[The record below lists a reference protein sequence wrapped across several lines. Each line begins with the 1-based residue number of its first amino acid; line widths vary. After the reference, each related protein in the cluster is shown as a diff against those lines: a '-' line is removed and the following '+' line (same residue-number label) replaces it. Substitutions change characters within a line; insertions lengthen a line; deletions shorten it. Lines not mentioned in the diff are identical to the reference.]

1 MGVFSR
7 FERKLENGVGGAF
20 ARVFKG
26 QVHPAEI
33 GRALKVDAED
43 NKVVLAQ
50 GRILVPNRYVVR
62 LGATDYQHLAEWETQ
77 LSRSLGEIVQEQLDN
92 EGWSTHGP
100 IKIRFARDENYRT
113 GIFAIESSVD
123 NQDTAPPTAQP
134 PRDLPQ
140 SYRPASNLPPSG
152 ADEPSTQLIGATPP
166 VAPPAPPAA
175 RSIYQHIIVVDGP
188 NTRSAL
194 HEGKNVIGRGSSCD
208 VKVTD
213 TGVSRQHAEI
223 IVTGP
228 NAIVQDLNSTNGT
241 LVNGRKISNQRLTH
255 GDVVRLGHSVLVYRY
270 ETGGETR

>member
-43 NKVVLAQ
+43 NKVVVAQ
-50 GRILVPNRYVVR
+50 GRVLVPNRFLVR
-62 LGATDYQHLAEWETQ
+62 LGGSDYDHLAEWEKQ
-77 LSRSLGEIVQEQLDN
+77 LSRSLGEIVQEHLDS

-100 IKIRFARDENYRT
+100 IKVRFARDENYRT
-113 GIFAIESSVD
+113 GIFGVESSVD
-123 NQDTAPPTAQP
+123 SQDTAPP
-134 PRDLPQ
+134 
-140 SYRPASNLPPSG
+140 SNYAPPSN
-152 ADEPSTQLIGATPP
+152 DEPRTQLIAATPP
-166 VAPPAPPAA
+166 VHQAPPAPPIAP
-175 RSIYQHIIVVDGP
+175 RPTYRHVVVIDGP

-194 HEGKNVIGRGSSCD
+194 HEGKNVIGRGSACE

-228 NAIVQDLNSTNGT
+228 NAVVQDLNSTNGT

-270 ETGGETR
+270 EIGGDGL

>member
-62 LGATDYQHLAEWETQ
+62 LGRTDYQHLAEWESQ
-77 LSRSLGEIVQEQLDN
+77 LSRSLGEIVQEHLDS

-100 IKIRFARDENYRT
+100 IKVRFARDENYRT
-113 GIFAIESSVD
+113 GIFAVESSVD
-123 NQDTAPPTAQP
+123 NQDTAPPHRQLPSNVPSSSTAE
-134 PRDLPQ
+134 PR
-140 SYRPASNLPPSG
+140 
-152 ADEPSTQLIGATPP
+152 TQFIGATPP
-166 VAPPAPPAA
+166 APPPGRP
-175 RSIYQHIIVVDGP
+175 IYQHIIVVDGP
-188 NTRSAL
+188 NTRAAL
-194 HEGKNVIGRGSSCD
+194 HEGRNVIGRGSACD
-208 VKVTD
+208 IKVTD

-270 ETGGETR
+270 EMGGEAR